1 MHIKKKGPLN
11 STVSLEMIKRIINLN
26 PKILNPCPERQI
38 SALKI
43 SDMFNFEKQKDGWLL
58 KLKLNDTVF
67 CV

>member
-43 SDMFNFEKQKDGWLL
+43 SAGLTLTNRKMDGY
-58 KLKLNDTVF
+58 
-67 CV
+67 